1 MSEHF
6 TEASGPFSKASGP
19 PVEAGGPPVESS
31 KPFTI
36 QIEGLCKR
44 YGERAVLDVESLSLE
59 SGRSYALVGPNG
71 SGKSTL
77 IRLLSGVEAASAGR
91 IDVVGGKS
99 RDDLVVGYMPQKS
112 YVFGFSVFR
121 NVSLAL
127 EGTALSRDDV
137 KARVNDALELV
148 GMADMANN
156 RGSGLSGGEAQRVA
170 LARML
175 VQDLDVLLLD
185 EPTASMDIAG
195 TMLVE
200 EALASYRARTG
211 CLMLTATHAPSQAR
225 RISDCAVM
233 LAEGRIAEFGP
244 TGDVLSNPTSEAG
257 RAFLSYW
264 AV

>member
-1 MSEHF
+1 MSTGF
-6 TEASGPFSKASGP
+6 VVK
-19 PVEAGGPPVESS
+19 
-31 KPFTI
+31 
-36 QIEGLCKR
+36 IEGLQKC
-44 YGERAVLDVESLSLE
+44 YGERTVLDVESLELE
-59 SGRSYALVGPNG
+59 SGLSYALVGPNG

-77 IRLLSGVEAASAGR
+77 IRMLSGVEVATGGRVDLAGGR
-91 IDVVGGKS
+91 T

-121 NVSLAL
+121 NVAMAL
-127 EGTALSRDDV
+127 ESLNLSRDDID
-137 KARVNDALELV
+137 KRVREALDAV
-148 GMADMANN
+148 GMADLAEA

-200 EALASYRARTG
+200 DALRAYRERTG
-211 CLMLTATHAPSQAR
+211 CLLLTATHAPSQAH
-225 RISDCAVM
+225 RISDRAVM
-233 LAEGRIAEFGP
+233 LSAGKVVEFGD
-244 TGDVLSNPTSEAG
+244 TDEVLSNPTSDAG
-257 RAFLSYW
+257 REFLSYW